1 MGLYEANQEGT
12 EMVIKFMSERPIEPP
27 KPPLETYPTELIIFV
42 VIVFLGLVTYRKLR
56 HRLKQPTNRVAFLTL
71 VPSYILS
78 AIFMAHDMAQ
88 CQPLRCK
95 PWLWESL
102 SYYLSYD
109 DFQLIMSLAI
119 ASFVVAFFFDET
131 ILRLLKWI
139 KHG

>member
-1 MGLYEANQEGT
+1 MSLWETHREGI
-12 EMVIKFMSERPIEPP
+12 ESVGDFIQQRPLEPP
-27 KPPLETYPTELIIFV
+27 KPPLETYPSELIIFV
-42 VIVFLGLVTYRKLR
+42 VIVFVGLVTYRKLR
-56 HRLKQPTNRVAFLTL
+56 HRLRQPINRVAFVTL

-109 DFQLIMSLAI
+109 DFQLIMSIAI
-119 ASFVVAFFFDET
+119 TSFVVAFFFDET
-131 ILRLLKWI
+131 ILKLFRWI
-139 KHG
+139 KNG